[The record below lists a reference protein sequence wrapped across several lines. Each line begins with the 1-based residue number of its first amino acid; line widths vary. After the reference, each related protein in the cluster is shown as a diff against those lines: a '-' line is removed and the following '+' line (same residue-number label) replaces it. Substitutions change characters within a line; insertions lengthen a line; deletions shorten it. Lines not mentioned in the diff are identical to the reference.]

1 MPSDPRPNKAL
12 IPIDSFDSNL
22 LPPGKRDP
30 SLPDYGLWIQEYL
43 TEEYA
48 DFGISTRIIVGPE
61 LIEVEWSSEGG
72 ENLAE
77 RAVKLL
83 NSGDY
88 ERGIRLLRAV
98 QKIDPENEIML
109 FNLGMALS
117 DKMELKEAIG
127 LLTKLVELNPTSA
140 NAFISLGVA
149 LSRAG
154 QSEEAFA
161 NLRKACELEPDNP
174 YAHRNLGGLLAKT
187 GKTKEAIPHFQ
198 KLTTLLPSEPVGW
211 FGLGEA
217 LAAEDRASEADAA
230 FRRVLELSPNSPIS
244 EAARRALT
252 KLAESTLR
260 KRGVKGERP
269 DAVIYCLNA
278 LQNFAKL
285 TDDQVKPIMLE
296 ISVKGQQGMD
306 INNPDVRYSF
316 KTIEGDFSGLKAVC
330 YMYVAMQRL
339 LPGVDAGIDL
349 SKEYAKAIAMFNG

>member
-1 MPSDPRPNKAL
+1 MKIRATGKSVVVILLGGELADFRMQSPRL
-12 IPIDSFDSNL
+12 
-22 LPPGKRDP
+22 R
-30 SLPDYGLWIQEYL
+30 QEYL

-48 DFGISTRIIVGPE
+48 DFGISTRIIVGPK

-88 ERGIRLLRAV
+88 ERGIRLFRAV
-98 QKIDPENEIML
+98 QTIDPENEIML

-127 LLTKLVELNPTSA
+127 LLTKLVGLNPISA

-187 GKTKEAIPHFQ
+187 RKTKEAIPHFR
-198 KLTTLLPSEPVGW
+198 S
-211 FGLGEA
+211 
-217 LAAEDRASEADAA
+217 
-230 FRRVLELSPNSPIS
+230 
-244 EAARRALT
+244 
-252 KLAESTLR
+252 LR
-260 KRGVKGERP
+260 L
-269 DAVIYCLNA
+269 YCPTSQL
-278 LQNFAKL
+278 
-285 TDDQVKPIMLE
+285 D
-296 ISVKGQQGMD
+296 G
-306 INNPDVRYSF
+306 
-316 KTIEGDFSGLKAVC
+316 SGLVK
-330 YMYVAMQRL
+330 L
-339 LPGVDAGIDL
+339 
-349 SKEYAKAIAMFNG
+349 

>member
-22 LPPGKRDP
+22 LPPGKRDT

-83 NSGDY
+83 NNGDY
-88 ERGIRLLRAV
+88 ERGIRLFRAV
-98 QKIDPENEIML
+98 QTIDPENEIML

-187 GKTKEAIPHFQ
+187 GKTKEATPHFQ

-211 FGLGEA
+211 FGLGETLVA
-217 LAAEDRASEADAA
+217 DGRAAEADAA
-230 FRRVLELSPNSPIS
+230 FRQVLKLSPSSSIGD
-244 EAARRALT
+244 AARNSLT

-260 KRGVKGERP
+260 SNAVRGGRP
-269 DAVIYCLNA
+269 DAVFHCLGA
-278 LQNFAKL
+278 LKAFAKL
-285 TDDQVKPIMLE
+285 SDDQIKPIMFE
-296 ISVKGQQGMD
+296 IATRGEQGLD
-306 INNPDVRYSF
+306 INNPEVRYSF
-316 KTIEGDFSGLKAVC
+316 QSIEGEFSGLKAVC

-339 LPGVDAGIDL
+339 MPSVDAGIDL
-349 SKEYAKAIAMFNG
+349 SNEYAKAMDMFKG